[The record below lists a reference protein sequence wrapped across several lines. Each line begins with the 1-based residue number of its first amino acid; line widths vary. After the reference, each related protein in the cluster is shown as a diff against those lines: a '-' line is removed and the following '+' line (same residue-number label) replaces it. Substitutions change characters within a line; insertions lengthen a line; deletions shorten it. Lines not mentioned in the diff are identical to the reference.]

1 MLIIAVKRFKPA
13 AQALVLSFYLTVFK
27 KEITKIK
34 KIRCNVSLKDNNISF
49 FPSFYFMCDLYDSI
63 GHIYIEL
70 NYIILAYHYRSD

>member
-13 AQALVLSFYLTVFK
+13 VQAPLLSIYLTVFK

-34 KIRCNVSLKDNNISF
+34 KITCANYRNYIFKKNKFSRH
-49 FPSFYFMCDLYDSI
+49 DSI